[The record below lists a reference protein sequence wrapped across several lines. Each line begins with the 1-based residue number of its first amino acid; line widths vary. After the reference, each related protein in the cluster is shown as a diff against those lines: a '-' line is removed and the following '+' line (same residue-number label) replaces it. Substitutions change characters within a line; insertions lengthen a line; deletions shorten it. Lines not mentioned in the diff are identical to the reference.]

1 MFIYFIF
8 SLTETR
14 VSFYQDHEVSLLII
28 NRSKG
33 DGLV

>member
-8 SLTETR
+8 YLTETR
-14 VSFYQDHEVSLLII
+14 FSFYQDHEVSLLII
-28 NRSKG
+28 NSSKG